1 MRSTTAFAAVRC
13 NNVYSF
19 AVAYRTSPTASSR
32 KEPAQVALASSTVS
46 PMSSKASRTE
56 ASSPAGGGPQLS
68 SMNTLTRKRPFL
80 SRTPTL
86 TDDGDGC
93 CWQTL
98 VACCGDDDVISWLSF
113 AIFCFSSLMYD
124 DASAIMDTLSP
135 CMRDTH
141 THARTR
147 VAYNLTEH
155 WNGLKGEWYV
165 DIYTRHD

>member
-1 MRSTTAFAAVRC
+1 MHAYYRVCGGTRGVIMCTRSQ
-13 NNVYSF
+13 SH
-19 AVAYRTSPTASSR
+19 RTSPTASSR

-68 SMNTLTRKRPFL
+68 SMNTLTRKRPFFS

-86 TDDGDGC
+86 TDDDGC

-98 VACCGDDDVISWLSF
+98 VACCGDDDAISWLSF
-113 AIFCFSSLMYD
+113 AILCFSSLMYD

-141 THARTR
+141 THTYACC
-147 VAYNLTEH
+147 
-155 WNGLKGEWYV
+155 
-165 DIYTRHD
+165 I